1 MAKYVAYAEFGGD
14 STHHSDRSN
23 LCLIETG
30 NPHVQLTVNK
40 VGGTN
45 GRITHNERV
54 TVTGTVKDQRGRP
67 INNYHVV
74 LWVLLPRDTTG
85 HFSTDTD
92 RNGKFTMSFNP
103 TRHGDYIIYCVCPK
117 TDLYAETKSDEQ
129 YLTTNNLDTSTSLTA
144 NYNSLIV
151 DQTVTLTATVTDSEN
166 NVIKGVTV
174 AFYDSENNLL
184 GTRISNTSGKASLS
198 QKLTEVKTYRYYA
211 KSIATGTYAESP
223 NSDNVTVTTRKHD
236 LTAEIEA
243 TTLYLGWTAR
253 IHVQNESLLTTKN
266 AKFKVTIN
274 NNVQNIFSDNEGV
287 IETPAFN
294 TVGSSTIKV
303 EFAGNSK
310 YNILSK
316 TFNVTVKGAVT
327 VRRVPQGIVNDNEN
341 APYRSWTNLTGI
353 LAGSEGSLANCGT
366 ACTPTAALAGRNG
379 TANTPA
385 PLKFTRWGFGVP
397 SDAELTQLKVFLSI
411 KTLSCSS
418 DSANIGI
425 SAPTWQI
432 FGKQILMDLPTSNG
446 LLPYKS
452 FGLVTA
458 TLPINHNID
467 THTVNNNETPFYI
480 KFPKNTT
487 TNIGR
492 VQIDV
497 CYIELTYL
505 PKQIITG
512 GS

>member
-14 STHHSDRSN
+14 STHHADRSN

-30 NPHVQLTVNK
+30 NPHVKLTVNK
-40 VGGTN
+40 VGGEN

-54 TVTGTVKDQRGRP
+54 TVTGSVKDQKNRP
-67 INNYHVV
+67 IPNHHVV

-103 TRHGDYIIYCVCPK
+103 TRHGAYIIYCVCPK

-129 YLTTNNLDTSTSLTA
+129 YLTTNNLDTITTLTA
-144 NYNSLIV
+144 NYSNLIV
-151 DQTVTLTATVTDSEN
+151 DQVVTLTSTVTDGEGNS
-166 NVIKGVTV
+166 IKGVTV
-174 AFYDSENNLL
+174 AFYDVENNLL
-184 GTRISNTSGKASLS
+184 GTRVTNTNGKATLS
-198 QKLTEVKTYRYYA
+198 QKLTEVKNYTYYA
-211 KSIATGTYAESP
+211 KSIASGTYAESP
-223 NSDNVTVTTRKHD
+223 KSDNLTVTTRKHD

-253 IHVQNESLLTTKN
+253 IHVQNESSLITKN

-274 NNVQNIFSDNEGV
+274 GNVQNIFSDNEGV
-287 IETPAFN
+287 IETPPFN

-310 YNILSK
+310 YNSLSK
-316 TFNVTVKGAVT
+316 TFTVNTKGAVT
-327 VRRVPQGIVNDNEN
+327 VRRVPQGIVNDREER
-341 APYRSWTNLTGI
+341 PYRSWTNLNGI
-353 LAGSEGSLANCGT
+353 LAGSEGSVANCGT
-366 ACTPTAALAGRNG
+366 SCTDSAALASRSGWLH
-379 TANTPA
+379 TPA
-385 PLKFTRWGFGVP
+385 PLKFTKWGFGVP
-397 SDAELTQLKVFLSI
+397 ADAELTQLKVFLSI

-418 DSANIGI
+418 DAANIGI
-425 SAPTWQI
+425 GAPTWQI
-432 FGKQILMDLPTSNG
+432 FGKQILMDLPTENS
-446 LLPYKS
+446 LLPYKH

-458 TLPINHNID
+458 TLPISHNID

-480 KFPKNTT
+480 KFPANTT
-487 TNIGR
+487 TNTGR
-492 VQIDV
+492 LQIDV
-497 CYIELTYL
+497 CYIELTYI

-512 GS
+512 GA